1 MKEENIKVKG
11 YTDTWYII
19 DREVIN
25 FKQYYL
31 LENEVWGDETCHL
44 VTDKDF
50 NVICE
55 TFDDIETALED
66 KGII

>member
-1 MKEENIKVKG
+1 MKEDNIKVKG
-11 YTDTWYII
+11 YINTWYII

-31 LENEVWGDETCHL
+31 LENEVYGDETCWL
-44 VTDKDF
+44 VTDKNF
-50 NVICE
+50 NVIAE

-66 KGII
+66 CEVI

>member
-1 MKEENIKVKG
+1 MKEDNIKVKG
-11 YTDTWYII
+11 YTNTWYII

-31 LENEVWGDETCHL
+31 LENEVYGDETCWL

-50 NVICE
+50 NVITE

-66 KGII
+66 CEVI